1 MKQSLLI
8 LSTTLMALN
17 ISIAQNAQVIN
28 QLNGKTIKTQNLS
41 TDLQRIVDT
50 GHIAGL
56 SVAII
61 QNSQTVY
68 AHTFGF
74 KNLEKQEK
82 MDTNTVIYAGS
93 FTKPFFS
100 TLFLQLVDKGIFELD
115 KPIVQ
120 YLKKSIETYPKWQT
134 LAHEKDLNKITARM
148 ILSHSSGMPILR
160 YIYGDSLYLIAKPG
174 EKLYY
179 SNEGFNFLGFIVE
192 EFTGKTLDNWAKELI
207 YEPLNMHHS
216 GLVWHSEFKD
226 NHATGHDSEG
236 KVFGVQ
242 VKENARAAGSLVTTT
257 SDYGKFLT
265 VLFQKQ
271 LLSKIL
277 SNEMLK
283 PQFKVTSFRG
293 FGPLRDSISNQFA
306 AMNFSWSLGMM
317 CFDTPYGKAYAHGC
331 HLDGWQSYWVVYPQ
345 KNTILILMS
354 NSDNMEKNIYN
365 LLEKTIGDVYSPMEW
380 STGIPCTIKNN

>member
-1 MKQSLLI
+1 MKQYLLI
-8 LSTTLMALN
+8 LSTACTFYMAN
-17 ISIAQNAQVIN
+17 AQNAQLIT
-28 QLNGKTIKTQNLS
+28 QLNGKTIKPQNLS
-41 TDLQRIVDT
+41 TDLQQIVDT
-50 GHIAGL
+50 GHITGL

-61 QNSQTVY
+61 QNAQTVY

-100 TLFLQLVDKGIFELD
+100 ALFLQLVDKGIFELD

-120 YLKKSIETYPKWQT
+120 YLKRPIETYPKWQT

-174 EKLYY
+174 EKFYY
-179 SNEGFNFLGFIVE
+179 SNEAYNFLGFIVE
-192 EFTGKTLDNWAKELI
+192 EFTVKTLDNWAKELI
-207 YEPLNMHHS
+207 FGPLGMQHS
-216 GLVWHSEFKD
+216 GLVWHPEFKA
-226 NHATGHDSEG
+226 NHATGHDPDG
-236 KVFGVQ
+236 KVLGVQ
-242 VKENARAAGSLVTTT
+242 VKETAKGAGSLVTTA

-265 VLFQKQ
+265 ALFNKQ
-271 LLSKIL
+271 FLSENL
-277 SNEMLK
+277 TNEMLK
-283 PQFKVTSFRG
+283 PHIKITSKRG
-293 FGPLRDSISNQFA
+293 FGPLRDTLSNQFT
-306 AMNFSWSLGMM
+306 AMNFSCTLGMK

-331 HLDGWQSYWVVYPQ
+331 HLEGWQSYWVVFPQ
-345 KNTILILMS
+345 KNTTLILMS
-354 NSDNMEKNIYN
+354 NSDNLEKNIYN

-380 STGIPCTIKNN
+380 STGIPRTEKKL